1 MNDGKHSMFQGSV
14 HDAPMRFGGTLI
26 VTELNFLI
34 KIFLF
39 VKMEKCHAAI
49 EKKSAS
55 CTPQIGHLASYITYK
70 TFCSCQVQTTVPKHI
85 FKNTETAPCAKIFM
99 VHECRQTT
107 SMDLKLPLP
116 LLSGQFLRLTQ
127 QQKWD

>member
-14 HDAPMRFGGTLI
+14 HDAPMRFGWDFNCNRI
-26 VTELNFLI
+26 YFNFLI

-39 VKMEKCHAAI
+39 VKMEKCHAAT

-85 FKNTETAPCAKIFM
+85 LKNTETAPCAKIFM
-99 VHECRQTT
+99 VHECVILGVDRPHPWT
-107 SMDLKLPLP
+107 
-116 LLSGQFLRLTQ
+116 
-127 QQKWD
+127 

>member
-14 HDAPMRFGGTLI
+14 HDAPMRFGWDFSCNRI
-26 VTELNFLI
+26 YFNFLI

-39 VKMEKCHAAI
+39 VKMEKCHAAT

-70 TFCSCQVQTTVPKHI
+70 TFCSCQVQTT
-85 FKNTETAPCAKIFM
+85 APCAKIFM
-99 VHECRQTT
+99 VHECVILGVDRPHPWT
-107 SMDLKLPLP
+107 
-116 LLSGQFLRLTQ
+116 
-127 QQKWD
+127 

>member
-1 MNDGKHSMFQGSV
+1 
-14 HDAPMRFGGTLI
+14 
-26 VTELNFLI
+26 
-34 KIFLF
+34 
-39 VKMEKCHAAI
+39 MEKCHAAT

-99 VHECRQTT
+99 VHECVILGVDRPHPCTY
-107 SMDLKLPLP
+107 SCHCLYFPDN
-116 LLSGQFLRLTQ
+116 F
-127 QQKWD
+127 